1 MKRRFVSLFLVCCVT
16 AALLLNSC
24 ATQTA
29 QTTTSPPATTT
40 TAPTT
45 STTLPP
51 AKTTPAAEVPKYG
64 GTITTIPDAAITN
77 FDTCLNRA
85 GTATNTYVNQQLL
98 QLDWTRGPAGSGVTN
113 FVSGGSSVEDH
124 QGPALAA
131 GWKMPEPGVWV
142 LQIRQGVRW
151 QKVNSD
157 AGRIMNGREMT
168 ADDVVYS
175 FKRQVE
181 SPESWLMASQPVVAR
196 AATFEKTAP
205 WEVTVKTPVDPWT
218 SFLWLVH
225 GAGSF
230 RVYPREVVAKYGNL
244 ADWRNAVGTGPF
256 MLIDYVENSSLT
268 FIRNPD
274 YWEKDPV
281 GPGKG
286 NQLPYVDTFKQ
297 LVITDLSTQLAALRT
312 GKLDY
317 AANIVYED
325 WQTLTTANPKLESMS
340 YLTGQPWVIGMRRDI
355 PGKPFSDIRVRQ
367 ALMLATDFEAIKRD
381 YFKGQ
386 ADIDIYPVSNLVSAL
401 YQPLNKMPQAVQDLF
416 KYNPDKAKQLLK
428 DAGYPNGFKTSVVS
442 PSTAERV
449 DELSIFKGMWAKVGI
464 DLTIEPKETGVYT
477 ALNAKRA
484 HEDMVYRS
492 MFQTF
497 SIQLFLS
504 GLRGTSTFN
513 SSYVNDPPGSD
524 PYVEQRYQDLQKY
537 IFVDT
542 PRAYKAYQELK
553 PYVLEQVFYIP
564 RPSPNIYTIWWPW
577 VKSFYGQGSSFIN
590 YFWVDKGVKE
600 SMGR

>member
-1 MKRRFVSLFLVCCVT
+1 MKRKVVLFSACLAIVSALVVSACAAGPATT
-16 AALLLNSC
+16 A
-24 ATQTA
+24 
-29 QTTTSPPATTT
+29 TSPPSTTPITTTPVTT
-40 TAPTT
+40 TAPPT
-45 STTLPP
+45 SPS
-51 AKTTPAAEVPKYG
+51 AEKPQYG
-64 GTITTIPDAAITN
+64 GTITTVPDAPITN

-85 GTATNTYVNQQLL
+85 GSATNTYVNQQLL

-113 FVSGGSSVEDH
+113 FVAGGSSVEDH

-157 AGRIMNGREMT
+157 AGRLMNSREMT

-175 FKRQVE
+175 FKRQVD
-181 SPESWLMASQPVVAR
+181 SPESWLMASQPAVAK
-196 AATFEKTAP
+196 ASSFEKTGP

-256 MLIDYVENSSLT
+256 MLVDYVENSSIT
-268 FIRNPD
+268 YARNPD
-274 YWEKDPV
+274 YWEKDPI

-297 LVITDLSTQLAALRT
+297 LVINDLSTQLAALRT
-312 GKLDY
+312 AKLDY
-317 AANIVYED
+317 AGNIIFED
-325 WQTLTTANPKLESMS
+325 WQTLTSANPKLQYMS
-340 YLTGQPWVIGMRRDI
+340 YLTGQPWVIGMRRDN
-355 PGKPFSDIRVRQ
+355 PQKPFYDVRVRQ

-381 YFKGQ
+381 FFKGQ
-386 ADIDIYPVSNLVSAL
+386 ADFDIYPVSNLVSAL
-401 YQPLNKMPQAVQDLF
+401 YQPLSAMPQAVQDLF

-428 DAGYPNGFKTSVVS
+428 DAGFPSGFKTSVICT
-442 PSTAERV
+442 STAERV

-477 ALNAKRA
+477 AINAKRG

-542 PRAYKAYQELK
+542 PKAYKAYQELK
-553 PYVLEQVFYIP
+553 PYVLEQAFYIP

-577 VKSFYGQGSSFIN
+577 VKSFYGQGSTFIN
-590 YFWVDKGVKE
+590 YFWVDKSVKE
-600 SMGR
+600 GMGK